1 MKKIFLMLTV
11 LALSANFAFAQ
22 NVETIVNKANLVSYY
37 ASRDGRSS
45 VKMTITDSQGRERIR
60 QFKILRLNI
69 KDGEEQKFYVYF
81 EKPTDVAR
89 MTYMVWKNI
98 AQDDDRWMYLP
109 ALDLVRRISA
119 SDKRSSFVGSHFVYE
134 DVSGRGVYADDHELL
149 GEEDGLYKIKNTPK
163 ETQGVEF
170 AYYLVWIDAKNFIPM
185 KAEYYNKNGD
195 LVRTIE
201 ALEVQDVDGHPTVV
215 RSRAIDVERGGETV
229 MEFSNVQY
237 DIGLADNIFTERY
250 LRKPPMQW
258 IQP

>member
-1 MKKIFLMLTV
+1 MKRIFLLLIV
-11 LALSANFAFAQ
+11 FVLSANVSFAQ
-22 NVETIVNKANLVSYY
+22 NVETIVNKANLASYY
-37 ASRDGRSS
+37 ISKDGRSS
-45 VKMTITDSQGRERIR
+45 VKMTITDSQGRQRIR
-60 QFKILRLNI
+60 QFKILRLNV
-69 KDGEEQKFYVYF
+69 KEGGEQKFYVYF

-98 AQDDDRWMYLP
+98 SQDDDRWMYLP

-134 DVSGRGVYADDHELL
+134 DVSGRGVYADTHELV

-170 AYYLVWIDAKNFIPM
+170 SYYFVWIDAKNFIPM

-201 ALEVQDVDGHPTVV
+201 ALEVQDISGHPTVV
-215 RSRAIDVERGGETV
+215 RSKATDVERGGETV

-237 DIGLADNIFTERY
+237 DIGLTDNIFTERY